1 MTKDMDKLTIGIILA
16 TLTMEEIDKGSPR
29 WYERRRG
36 GQSHGWKVLHYIAAR
51 YDLPRQVVIDIVNGF
66 LRAIV

>member
-1 MTKDMDKLTIGIILA
+1 MHELTKGIILA

-36 GQSHGWKVLHYIAAR
+36 GQSHGWQVLHYIAAR
-51 YDLPRQVVIDIVNGF
+51 YSLPQAVVTDIISGF
-66 LRAIV
+66 LRAK

>member
-1 MTKDMDKLTIGIILA
+1 MDKLTKGIILA

-36 GQSHGWKVLHYIAAR
+36 GQSHGWKVLHYITAR
-51 YDLPRQVVIDIVNGF
+51 YGLPQALVTDIISGF
-66 LRAIV
+66 LRAK

>member
-1 MTKDMDKLTIGIILA
+1 MTKDMDKLTVGIILA

-36 GQSHGWKVLHYIAAR
+36 GQSHGWKVLHYIENR
-51 YDLPRQVVIDIVNGF
+51 YHLPVDLTMDIVNGI
-66 LRAIV
+66 LRAR